1 MAEPREPRTP
11 RTPKKPAAAPRA
23 PATKRAKPAAAPA
36 SVPAEPA
43 SQRVLIAGASGM
55 IGTELQRQLREAGHT
70 VLTLVRRAPRSE
82 TEFAW
87 SPESR
92 VLDARVLD
100 DVDAVINL
108 SGASISRI
116 PWTAGWKKQILD
128 SRISST
134 RALAEAMGMAAS
146 PPATFLSGSA
156 VGFYGDRP
164 AERLTESAPRGEGF
178 LADVVEAWEQAAGL
192 APEGVRTVLAR
203 TGLVIGEGGAM
214 APLRLLT
221 RFGLAAR
228 VGTGGQH
235 WPWIS
240 LHDEAA
246 ALVHLLTSS
255 LRGPVNLAGP
265 TPATADRVTRS
276 LARVMH
282 RPHAFVLP
290 EPLIRLGMGEAGE
303 QLLLPSQKVMPTALV
318 QDGFRF
324 RHETVEQAIAAL
336 VEGRAAA

>member
-1 MAEPREPRTP
+1 MAEPRAP
-11 RTPKKPAAAPRA
+11 RTPKTPATTPRAAAK
-23 PATKRAKPAAAPA
+23 KRTTPAAAPA
-36 SVPAEPA
+36 PAPAPAEPTP
-43 SQRVLIAGASGM
+43 QRVLIAGASGM
-55 IGTELQRQLREAGHT
+55 IGTELQRQLRDAGHT
-70 VLTLVRRAPRSE
+70 VLTLVRRAPRSDA
-82 TEFAW
+82 EFAW
-87 SPESR
+87 SPGSR
-92 VLDARVLD
+92 VLDARLLD

-116 PWTAGWKKQILD
+116 PWTAGWKKQILE

-134 RALAEAMGMAAS
+134 RALAEAMGMASS
-146 PPATFLSGSA
+146 PPATFISGSA

-255 LRGPVNLAGP
+255 LLGPVNLAGP

-276 LARVMH
+276 LARAMH

-290 EPLIRLGMGEAGE
+290 ETLIRLGMGEAGE
-303 QLLLPSQKVMPTALV
+303 QLLLPSQKVLPTALV

-336 VEGRAAA
+336 VDRRDAA